1 MTSMVTARRES
12 GAPAKTGQAT
22 ILRLAKAQMS
32 LVDVSSDVLR
42 IHGDLLEIGKE
53 MGSYDLRD
61 CPSGSAE
68 TTPHLARSEER
79 RVGKECVSTCRSRW
93 SPYHKKKKAQH
104 PHMNYTLTYTAIKHN
119 YYI

>member
-1 MTSMVTARRES
+1 MTGMGTARRES

-42 IHGDLLEIGKE
+42 IHGDLLELGKE

-68 TTPHLARSEER
+68 TTPHLAAVACRRLTGRTWHENRER
-79 RVGKECVSTCRSRW
+79 WAKQSS
-93 SPYHKKKKAQH
+93 SHF
-104 PHMNYTLTYTAIKHN
+104 
-119 YYI
+119 

>member
-1 MTSMVTARRES
+1 MPQAIPLMAARLQRDVPTAESKVDDAIIALSSLMTSMVTARRES

-68 TTPHLARSEER
+68 TTPHLAA
-79 RVGKECVSTCRSRW
+79 V
-93 SPYHKKKKAQH
+93 A
-104 PHMNYTLTYTAIKHN
+104 
-119 YYI
+119 

>member
-1 MTSMVTARRES
+1 MPQSIPLMAARLQRDVPTAESKVDDAIIALSSLMTSMVTARRES
-12 GAPAKTGQAT
+12 GAPAKTGQAP

-68 TTPHLARSEER
+68 TTPHLAA
-79 RVGKECVSTCRSRW
+79 V
-93 SPYHKKKKAQH
+93 A
-104 PHMNYTLTYTAIKHN
+104 
-119 YYI
+119 